1 VVGLAMGMDIFF
13 DLAGHWFVEMMM
25 AARICAGCIL

>member
-13 DLAGHWFVEMMM
+13 DLAGHWFVEMM